1 MWQPVVELGARG
13 QYLVEAKRKIA
24 IGIRGRTVTHWVRFE
39 NEGTPGFGV
48 LSDGQIAVHEGDMF
62 QGPVPAGD
70 SMALDDVML
79 LTPCVPG
86 KMIALWNNSKSS
98 AEKQG
103 LEKPDY
109 PLFFLKPSSSFLA
122 PGGVIRKPASYD
134 GRVIYE
140 AELGIVIG
148 TTCSNVDEARA
159 AEAIFGYTCVNDVT
173 ALQLLDADPSF
184 PQWARAKGFDT
195 FGAFGPSIVSGADI
209 SGSAIRAE
217 LNGRERQNYPVSDL
231 FMQPAEIIARLSE
244 SMTLEPGDVIAC
256 GTGPGALPMKPGAT
270 IDVIIDDV
278 GTLSNTYE
286 NAS

>member
-1 MWQPVVELGARG
+1 V
-13 QYLVEAKRKIA
+13 KN
-24 IGIRGRTVTHWVRFE
+24 WVRFE
-39 NEGTPGFGV
+39 ADGAVGFGT
-48 LSDGQIAVHEGDMF
+48 LEGDAIAEHSGDMF
-62 QGPVPAGD
+62 ASSDPTDEAW
-70 SMALDDVML
+70 ALSDVTL

-86 KMIALWNNSKSS
+86 KFIALWNNSKSA

-103 LEKPDY
+103 LEQPEY
-109 PLFFLKPSSSFLA
+109 PLFFLKPSTTCLA
-122 PGGVIRKPASYD
+122 PGGNIRKPADYD

-148 TTCSNVDEARA
+148 ARISNADEAA
-159 AEAIFGYTCVNDVT
+159 AADAIFGYTCVNDVT
-173 ALQLLDADPSF
+173 AMHLLDADPSF

-195 FGAFGPSIVSGADI
+195 FGAFGPVIAAGADV

-231 FMQPAEIIARLSE
+231 FMQPAEIVAHLSR
-244 SMTLEPGDVIAC
+244 SMTLEPGDLIAC

-270 IDVIIDDV
+270 IDVIIDGV

-286 NAS
+286 A

>member
-1 MWQPVVELGARG
+1 M
-13 QYLVEAKRKIA
+13 
-24 IGIRGRTVTHWVRFE
+24 THWVRYE
-39 NEGTPGFGV
+39 KDGHAGFGV
-48 LSDGQIAVHEGDMF
+48 LDGGQVAVHDGDMF
-62 QGPVPAGD
+62 AQPIATGETLN
-70 SMALDDVML
+70 LDELTL

-86 KMIALWNNSKSS
+86 KLIALWNNSKSS

-103 LEKPDY
+103 LEKPEY
-109 PLFFLKPSSSFLA
+109 PLFFLKPSSSYLA

-148 TTCSNVDEARA
+148 RTCANADITA
-159 AEAIFGYTCVNDVT
+159 AQAAIFGYTCVNDVT
-173 ALQLLDADPSF
+173 AMQLLDADPSF

-195 FGAFGPSIVSGADI
+195 FGAFGPAIVTDVDL

-231 FMQPAEIIARLSE
+231 FMPPAEIVARLSE
-244 SMTLEPGDVIAC
+244 SMTLEPGDLIAC

-270 IDVIIDDV
+270 IDIIIDGI
-278 GTLSNTYE
+278 GTLSNTYADQ
-286 NAS
+286 N